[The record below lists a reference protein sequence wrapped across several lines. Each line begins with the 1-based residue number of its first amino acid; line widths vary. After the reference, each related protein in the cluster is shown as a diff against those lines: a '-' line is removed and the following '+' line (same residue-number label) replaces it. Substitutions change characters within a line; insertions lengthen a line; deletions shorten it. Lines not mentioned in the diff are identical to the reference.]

1 MLAWLVL
8 IVAIFTCRWWFSE
21 FWVVCLLMVVL
32 FDSFAS
38 WLGALV
44 LFGAL
49 VWCVGLGLLFG
60 VVTCF
65 VALWLLGYLVGC

>member
-1 MLAWLVL
+1 
-8 IVAIFTCRWWFSE
+8 
-21 FWVVCLLMVVL
+21 MVVL

-44 LFGAL
+44 LFGWVL

-65 VALWLLGYLVGC
+65 VALWLIGYLVGC